1 MICMTA
7 LGCRRV
13 RLTLDPR
20 APGPPT
26 LDAKTNSFSKEKVD
40 DWVKTQFVLFIK
52 RVLIKLSKLHSSE
65 SSQF

>member
-1 MICMTA
+1 MTA

-26 LDAKTNSFSKEKVD
+26 LLGAKTNFFSKEKVD

-52 RVLIKLSKLHSSE
+52 RVIIKLSKLHSSE